1 MNDLASLRG
10 NCLRRCVDSK
20 AVRSL
25 GFRHN
30 NGLVR
35 FETGNQDSTVS
46 TGSEHA
52 VGVTDH
58 GAICVTHVKNS
69 AFKHLVGVLRAD
81 LLNEQGTGAVV
92 LKYDGL
98 RIAGGHGH
106 IAGRVINEITV
117 GSFDFRNDIV
127 AGTQVADGD
136 FAIRASTEDAVA
148 GEGGITNDTV
158 LTDFAAGSGGHAELS
173 AGEQLIGLRITLFDD
188 ELAIGSVGKSE
199 LDRLTSDGGNGLRLR
214 VDSEAV
220 GSLGLGNDDSLV
232 RFEAG
237 NQDSTVG
244 TSLIN
249 AVGVTDHTAI
259 CVAHIEDRAFQ
270 HLVGVDGADL
280 LNEQGAGA
288 GVGKSD
294 GLGIASSDLNGA
306 GSILTNQVAI
316 RCLDLSNGVVAGSQ
330 ALDDDASVTAGH
342 EMAVR
347 GQSAGLDSEVVM
359 DVAICADL
367 STIGLTDDEL
377 SAGEQLAGSG
387 IGFFDDQFSLGRVFE
402 GDGNDLAG
410 LDVDGLSLTVNDVT
424 GRSLNLSHDDGLF
437 RFKTGNGDLSVLV
450 GGEDAIVI
458 AEQRTVGIL
467 NTELS
472 TSQHLRGVLGIDLL
486 NQQRTVRGV
495 IKGNRDN
502 VLRLAGDVDGLGA
515 FNDVIAGSGLDFLD
529 DVGASLEAGPGAHA
543 VLVGYFLTDDRT
555 ARTGRAAE
563 VAELEGSAGK
573 RLAIHAVLLHHD
585 DGGERSVLKGKLCVI
600 VALEVNLLRR
610 GFVELIAFGSFYF
623 REAIPAFL
631 QVVEMDNA
639 VCVGVLGAEA
649 LIGSCG
655 RASAASTGVEDFE
668 LCALNAA
675 ANDGI
680 DFLDGNFGLLEVHN
694 INTDFGFTG
703 IDLELMRG
711 LVENVVVRAICFNGN
726 IDAGFQI
733 GNRQLALTV
742 RGEVAERL
750 AALLGNLESHTSDGV
765 VVRVMLEEGEVG
777 LGDVLKSE
785 GKGAAGSQFNR
796 LLLRVQVVALG
807 NGSFFHF
814 VRTGRHILKED
825 AAGTVRG
832 ESLVVGSVDAADVE
846 GAVGDRL
853 LGHGVDFHDFETG
866 LSVVGR
872 LDRNGLVA
880 LNVSRA
886 HIGRHRLAVDDVAL
900 RSVLLDEPVGAFR
913 HVRDGDG
920 SRSVSHSRE
929 EGLTV
934 LNDRE
939 QAAGKRII
947 GFVLLQKLNLDL
959 GIVLKDQRN
968 IALLIPVEFFLL
980 MGRGENVAFG
990 SANFLGNVGTN
1001 RHRVPRHVGESA
1013 ASNRLALILEVVV
1026 NASNTDGRTGQSHR
1040 RNVLIHLA
1048 DAAAGSGNGRV
1059 RRGHGNS
1066 LLTVHGERHRIGAGV
1081 VDLVALRCLG
1091 LRYLIGSGV
1100 EGLERVRS
1108 ILTSNTCHGEAG
1120 VIRAN
1125 HRKREGST
1133 GKSLSGIAGVN
1144 LLDNNLVIINGWLP
1158 PRCSNHD
1165 GLSVVIGV
1173 MLLAIRRCC
1182 ITANVMIQGHVYIR
1196 PAIRVV
1202 NNFAAFFIESSGAIF
1217 VRIDVGVT
1225 GAILCVCNI
1234 HQLFGNRHPLSLC
1247 VRGNG
1252 STLTQRAPA
1261 EGLNPSIVIPNH
1273 VLVSPQLAA
1282 ELCFVGVRHVLG
1294 IRHAVIIANH
1304 HFDEAICYRL
1314 RIAPFLTNQRIAK
1327 LLAVLGAEANLG
1339 LPANIHVDDV
1349 EVERL
1354 IKAGRVV
1361 RLASVCVEKIVAFL
1375 QRDFTRHIFRR
1386 SRKCAGRNEAN
1397 DADCRQKQR
1406 QQSCPDFCSHII
1418 NPFIVILRNSALSLT
1433 DANYTT

>member
-1 MNDLASLRG
+1 M
-10 NCLRRCVDSK
+10 
-20 AVRSL
+20 
-25 GFRHN
+25 
-30 NGLVR
+30 
-35 FETGNQDSTVS
+35 
-46 TGSEHA
+46 
-52 VGVTDH
+52 
-58 GAICVTHVKNS
+58 
-69 AFKHLVGVLRAD
+69 
-81 LLNEQGTGAVV
+81 
-92 LKYDGL
+92 
-98 RIAGGHGH
+98 
-106 IAGRVINEITV
+106 
-117 GSFDFRNDIV
+117 
-127 AGTQVADGD
+127 
-136 FAIRASTEDAVA
+136 
-148 GEGGITNDTV
+148 
-158 LTDFAAGSGGHAELS
+158 
-173 AGEQLIGLRITLFDD
+173 
-188 ELAIGSVGKSE
+188 
-199 LDRLTSDGGNGLRLR
+199 
-214 VDSEAV
+214 
-220 GSLGLGNDDSLV
+220 
-232 RFEAG
+232 
-237 NQDSTVG
+237 
-244 TSLIN
+244 
-249 AVGVTDHTAI
+249 
-259 CVAHIEDRAFQ
+259 
-270 HLVGVDGADL
+270 
-280 LNEQGAGA
+280 
-288 GVGKSD
+288 
-294 GLGIASSDLNGA
+294 NGA

-387 IGFFDDQFSLGRVFE
+387 IGLFDDQFALGRVLK

-424 GRSLNLSHDDGLF
+424 GRSLNLSHHDGLF

-458 AEQRTVGIL
+458 AEQRTVGVL

-472 TSQHLRGVLGIDLL
+472 ASQHLRGVLGIDLL

-502 VLRLAGDVDGLGA
+502 VLSLAGDVDGLGA

-543 VLVGYFLTDDRT
+543 VLVGHFLTNDRT

-563 VAELEGSAGK
+563 VTELEGSAGK

-600 VALEVNLLRR
+600 VALEVNLLRG
-610 GFVELIAFGSFYF
+610 GFVKLIACGSFHF

-655 RASAASTGVEDFE
+655 RAGAASTGVEDFE
-668 LCALNAA
+668 LCTLNAA

-680 DFLDGNFGLLEVHN
+680 DLLDGDFGLLEVHN
-694 INTDFGFTG
+694 INTDVRDACV
-703 IDLELMRG
+703 DLELMRG
-711 LVENVVVRAICFNGN
+711 LVEDVVVRAIRFNGN
-726 IDAGFQI
+726 INAGFQV
-733 GNRQLALTV
+733 GNRQLTLTV

-750 AALLGNLESHTSDGV
+750 AALLGNLESHASDGV
-765 VVRVMLEEGEVG
+765 VVRVMLEEGEVS

-785 GKGAAGSQFNR
+785 GKGAAGSQLNR
-796 LLLRVQVVALG
+796 LLLRVQVVTLG

-832 ESLVVGSVDAADVE
+832 ESLVVGSVDAADIE
-846 GAVGDRL
+846 GAVGNRL

-886 HIGRHRLAVDDVAL
+886 HIGRHRLAVDDVTL

-939 QAAGKRII
+939 QASGKRII

-959 GIVLKDQRN
+959 GIILKDQRN

-1059 RRGHGNS
+1059 RRGHGNGF
-1066 LLTVHGERHRIGAGV
+1066 LAVHGERHRIGAGV
-1081 VDLVALRCLG
+1081 VDLVASRRGG
-1091 LRYLIGSGV
+1091 LSYLIGAGFELSKGI
-1100 EGLERVRS
+1100 RS
-1108 ILTSNTCHGEAG
+1108 ILTSNTSFRKAG

-1125 HRKREGST
+1125 HRERESCT
-1133 GKSLSGIAGVN
+1133 IKSLSGIAGIHFF
-1144 LLDNNLVIINGWLP
+1144 DNNLILFGGSL
-1158 PRCSNHD
+1158 RCGNHD
-1165 GLSVVIGV
+1165 GLRVVIGV

-1406 QQSCPDFCSHII
+1406 QQSCPDFCSHTI
-1418 NPFIVILRNSALSLT
+1418 NPFVFILRNSALSLT
-1433 DANYTT
+1433 AANYTTF

>member
-1 MNDLASLRG
+1 M
-10 NCLRRCVDSK
+10 
-20 AVRSL
+20 
-25 GFRHN
+25 
-30 NGLVR
+30 
-35 FETGNQDSTVS
+35 
-46 TGSEHA
+46 
-52 VGVTDH
+52 
-58 GAICVTHVKNS
+58 
-69 AFKHLVGVLRAD
+69 
-81 LLNEQGTGAVV
+81 
-92 LKYDGL
+92 
-98 RIAGGHGH
+98 
-106 IAGRVINEITV
+106 
-117 GSFDFRNDIV
+117 
-127 AGTQVADGD
+127 
-136 FAIRASTEDAVA
+136 
-148 GEGGITNDTV
+148 
-158 LTDFAAGSGGHAELS
+158 
-173 AGEQLIGLRITLFDD
+173 
-188 ELAIGSVGKSE
+188 
-199 LDRLTSDGGNGLRLR
+199 
-214 VDSEAV
+214 
-220 GSLGLGNDDSLV
+220 
-232 RFEAG
+232 
-237 NQDSTVG
+237 
-244 TSLIN
+244 
-249 AVGVTDHTAI
+249 
-259 CVAHIEDRAFQ
+259 
-270 HLVGVDGADL
+270 
-280 LNEQGAGA
+280 
-288 GVGKSD
+288 
-294 GLGIASSDLNGA
+294 NGA

-330 ALDDDASVTAGH
+330 ALNDDASVTAGH

-347 GQSAGLDSEVVM
+347 GQRAGLDSEVVM
-359 DVAICADL
+359 DVAICADF
-367 STIGLTDDEL
+367 STVGLADDEL
-377 SAGEQLAGSG
+377 STGEQLASCG
-387 IGFFDDQFSLGRVFE
+387 IGLFDDQFALGRVLE

-458 AEQRTVGIL
+458 AEQRAVGVL

-472 TSQHLRGVLGIDLL
+472 ASQHLRGVLGIDLL

-529 DVGASLEAGPGAHA
+529 DVGASLETGPGAHA
-543 VLVGYFLTDDRT
+543 VLVGHFLTNDRT

-563 VAELEGSAGK
+563 VTELEGSAGK

-655 RASAASTGVEDFE
+655 RAGAASTGVEDFE

-680 DFLDGNFGLLEVHN
+680 DLLDGDFGLLEVHN
-694 INTDFGFTG
+694 INANIRDAC

-711 LVENVVVRAICFNGN
+711 LVEDVVVRAICFNGN

-765 VVRVMLEEGEVG
+765 VVRVMLEEGEVS

-785 GKGAAGSQFNR
+785 GKGAAGSQLNR

-920 SRSVSHSRE
+920 SRSVGHSRE

-939 QAAGKRII
+939 QASGKRIV

-959 GIVLKDQRN
+959 GIVLEDQLN
-968 IALLIPVEFFLL
+968 LVLLVPVEFLLL
-980 MGRGENVAFG
+980 MGRGEDVAFG
-990 SANFLGNVGTN
+990 SANLLGYIRAD
-1001 RHRVPRHVGESA
+1001 RHRVPRHIGESA
-1013 ASNRLALILEVVV
+1013 ALDRLTFIGEVIV
-1026 NASNTDGRTGQSHR
+1026 NASDADGRTGQSHR
-1040 RNVLIHLA
+1040 RSVLIHLA
-1048 DAAAGSGNGRV
+1048 DAAAGEGNGRV
-1059 RRGHGNS
+1059 QRGHGNGF
-1066 LLTVHGERHRIGAGV
+1066 LAVGRKRHRVGTGV
-1081 VDLVALRCLG
+1081 VDLVAFRCLS
-1091 LRYLIGSGV
+1091 LSYLIGAGFESPESISSVLSGN
-1100 EGLERVRS
+1100 
-1108 ILTSNTCHGEAG
+1108 TSQGVLG
-1120 VIRAN
+1120 VIRTN
-1125 HRKREGST
+1125 LCKRESST
-1133 GKSLSGIAGVN
+1133 GKSLGGIGRIHLFDDN
-1144 LLDNNLVIINGWLP
+1144 LIILY
-1158 PRCSNHD
+1158 RCIRRLRRGNHD
-1165 GLSVVIGV
+1165 GLRVIIGV
-1173 MLLAIRRCC
+1173 VFLAIRRCC

-1196 PAIRVV
+1196 PAICVIKDL
-1202 NNFAAFFIESSGAIF
+1202 FALLIEGGGAIF
-1217 VRIDVGVT
+1217 VRIDVGVA
-1225 GAILCVCNI
+1225 GAILCIRNI
-1234 HQLFGNRHPLSLC
+1234 HQLFGNRDLLSFC
-1247 VRGNG
+1247 VRRDC
-1252 STLTQRAPA
+1252 SALTQRTPA
-1261 EGLNPSIVIPNH
+1261 ERLNPCVVIPNH
-1273 VLVSPQLAA
+1273 VLVGP
-1282 ELCFVGVRHVLG
+1282 
-1294 IRHAVIIANH
+1294 
-1304 HFDEAICYRL
+1304 
-1314 RIAPFLTNQRIAK
+1314 
-1327 LLAVLGAEANLG
+1327 
-1339 LPANIHVDDV
+1339 
-1349 EVERL
+1349 
-1354 IKAGRVV
+1354 
-1361 RLASVCVEKIVAFL
+1361 
-1375 QRDFTRHIFRR
+1375 
-1386 SRKCAGRNEAN
+1386 
-1397 DADCRQKQR
+1397 
-1406 QQSCPDFCSHII
+1406 
-1418 NPFIVILRNSALSLT
+1418 
-1433 DANYTT
+1433 